1 MLTIF
6 LGLRSIKYFGVS
18 KYSQGLKKINIKNAF
33 STKRNNTQEKNVRST
48 VYYLSALGV
57 LTVGLSYAAVPLYKM
72 FCQAFSYGGT
82 LSHNIEES
90 KLETMKP
97 IAHRQIKV
105 HFTADTSSNMQW
117 NFKPLQTEIKV
128 APGETALAFYTAK
141 NPLDKPVTGIST
153 YNVVPFEAG
162 QYFNKIQCFCF
173 EEQQLNPKEEVD
185 MPVFFFID
193 PDFVSDPK
201 MENIDDITL
210 SYTFFEAK
218 QGVNLPSIFNQ

>member
-1 MLTIF
+1 MFKVLIDKNF
-6 LGLRSIKYFGVS
+6 LIVF
-18 KYSQGLKKINIKNAF
+18 Q
-33 STKRNNTQEKNVRST
+33 
-48 VYYLSALGV
+48 
-57 LTVGLSYAAVPLYKM
+57 
-72 FCQAFSYGGT
+72 
-82 LSHNIEES
+82 
-90 KLETMKP
+90 
-97 IAHRQIKV
+97 
-105 HFTADTSSNMQW
+105 
-117 NFKPLQTEIKV
+117 V

-173 EEQQLNPKEEVD
+173 EEQQLNPNEEVFFVLLTVYIFNSFVISTVFQVD

-193 PDFVSDPK
+193 PEFTTDPK

-218 QGVNLPSIFNQ
+218 QGVDISNIFNH

>member
-1 MLTIF
+1 MMFKAMYKMRPIC
-6 LGLRSIKYFGVS
+6 GLHCPLNALFNKRLHNTSS
-18 KYSQGLKKINIKNAF
+18 NSAQKKRI
-33 STKRNNTQEKNVRST
+33 RST
-48 VYYLSALGV
+48 VYYLSSLGV

-82 LSHNIEES
+82 LNHNIEDS
-90 KLETMKP
+90 KVETMKP
-97 IAHRQIKV
+97 NRNREIKV
-105 HFTADTSSNMQW
+105 HFTADTSSSMQW
-117 NFKPLQTEIKV
+117 SFKPLQNEIRV

-141 NPLDKPVTGIST
+141 NPLDKAITGIST

-173 EEQQLNPKEEVD
+173 EEQQLNPNEEVD

-193 PDFVSDPK
+193 PEYTTDPK

-218 QGVNLPSIFNQ
+218 QGVDLSNIFKH

>member
-1 MLTIF
+1 MFIRIF
-6 LGLRSIKYFGVS
+6 KLRPLCAWQYVKSHLHTKHS
-18 KYSQGLKKINIKNAF
+18 HSTNSNDEQKKRI
-33 STKRNNTQEKNVRST
+33 RST
-48 VYYLSALGV
+48 VYYLSSMGV

-82 LSHNIEES
+82 LSHNVDDY
-90 KLETMKP
+90 KVETMKP
-97 IAHRQIKV
+97 VRNREIKV
-105 HFTADTSSNMQW
+105 HFTADTSSSMQW
-117 NFKPLQTEIKV
+117 SFKPLQTEIRV

-173 EEQQLNPKEEVD
+173 EEQQLNPNEEVD

-193 PDFVSDPK
+193 PEYTTDPK
-201 MENIDDITL
+201 MENINDITL

-218 QGVNLPSIFNQ
+218 QGVELPNIFNKH

>member
-1 MLTIF
+1 
-6 LGLRSIKYFGVS
+6 
-18 KYSQGLKKINIKNAF
+18 
-33 STKRNNTQEKNVRST
+33 
-48 VYYLSALGV
+48 
-57 LTVGLSYAAVPLYKM
+57 M
-72 FCQAFSYGGT
+72 FQ
-82 LSHNIEES
+82 
-90 KLETMKP
+90 
-97 IAHRQIKV
+97 
-105 HFTADTSSNMQW
+105 
-117 NFKPLQTEIKV
+117 V

-173 EEQQLNPKEEVD
+173 EEQQLNPNEEVFLSYCLCCLWYTCLNSIITSNMIQVD

-193 PDFVSDPK
+193 PEFTTDPK

-218 QGVNLPSIFNQ
+218 QGVDMSNIFNH